1 MSHRYAPSPAD
12 RAVPAS
18 TPTYQPADHLLATAA
33 VTAAVAVTCVRL
45 WWSAT
50 LPAFGSLA
58 VGLAIA
64 GVSDAR
70 TRRLPKRVV
79 YPTWLA
85 LLAGL
90 TLAAD
95 LQGVWTPLAHA
106 TLSGLAL
113 SALFAATN
121 LASRKALAFGD
132 VRLGLPIGTAL
143 GWYGARV
150 TLVGLGLGFLLAG
163 AATSVLLAL
172 ARTERNAGVPLGGYL
187 AVATLATIWAL
198 GPAVPTT

>member
-1 MSHRYAPSPAD
+1 MSHRPAPSSALRVIP
-12 RAVPAS
+12 RT
-18 TPTYQPADHLLATAA
+18 TPSYQPADHLLVATA
-33 VTAAVAVTCVRL
+33 VTAAVVVSCVRL
-45 WWSAT
+45 WWSPT
-50 LPAFGSLA
+50 LPAFGSVA

-64 GVSDAR
+64 GVRDAR

-90 TLAAD
+90 TLAAG
-95 LQGVWTPLAHA
+95 LQGVWAPLARA
-106 TLSGLAL
+106 TVAGLAL
-113 SALFAATN
+113 CAVFAGIN
-121 LASRKALAFGD
+121 LISPKALAFGD
-132 VRLGLPIGTAL
+132 VRFALPIGSAL

-150 TLVGLGLGFLLAG
+150 TVVGVGLGFLLAG